1 MKSARVTI
9 TEDPVPVK
17 KSYQNVNMIIEAS
30 GNIGSLHLGDVTAT
44 QDCDYFKKHKVSCVL
59 TVANCDPFTCP
70 KEYIKYHKV
79 VKAADVPEFKLNE
92 FFKDC
97 FKFIHEH
104 RVKGH
109 SVLVHCMAGISRS
122 ATIVIGYLMTVY
134 PTINF
139 EAAFARVR
147 KIRKVVRPN
156 DGFLEQLRQYDSELE
171 DKRKNKQKVM

>member
-9 TEDPVPVK
+9 TEDPAPVK
-17 KSYQNVNMIIEAS
+17 KSYQNVHMIIEAS

-139 EAAFARVR
+139 ETAFARVR
-147 KIRKVVRPN
+147 KIRKIVRPN